1 MTSTLLTLA
10 TTESDKESALVDF
23 LFAIGPTNLL
33 VLHNNPNEL
42 MDLVLHIQNVMNTPC
57 KVLINKE
64 KRTTIVSPTNPDD
77 NLKVIYC
84 REKLDSYAKA
94 LIREYRL
101 PILLFH
107 D

>member
-1 MTSTLLTLA
+1 M
-10 TTESDKESALVDF
+10 ELVQY
-23 LFAIGPTNLL
+23 
-33 VLHNNPNEL
+33 
-42 MDLVLHIQNVMNTPC
+42 IQKIMNIPC

-64 KRTTIVSPTNPDD
+64 NRTTIVSPTNPDD

-84 REKLDSYAKA
+84 RVPRP

-101 PILLFH
+101 PILLFY